1 MNKDQIQGVAK
12 MVAGKVQQEAG
23 ELLDNPEFYVRGV
36 RKQVAGR
43 KQKGLGDI
51 KQAIADAKKY
61 HPH

>member
-1 MNKDQIQGVAK
+1 MNRDQIQGVAK
-12 MVAGKVQQEAG
+12 IVAGKVQQEAG

-51 KQAIADAKKY
+51 KQAIEDARKT